1 MDEQRSAYTKRMNH
15 YDDLLTGR
23 RWWSRLYMRGL
34 WGIDDNEIA
43 REVLDMLPNDFA
55 GVLLD
60 VPVGTA
66 VFTYEKYL
74 RMTDVAQIVGLDYSE
89 EMIEISKRRFGDALP
104 PFLRFVQGDVGN
116 LPFDDESFDAVL
128 SMNGFQAF
136 PDKSRAIREIY
147 RVLKPNGLF
156 FGCLYVRG
164 MRRIPDWIARH
175 VLEKKGFFMHLI
187 RRSASTKCSL
197 HTITE
202 RWSFVPLHRLPFF
215 AVSNS
220 LPKGAWE

>member
-89 EMIEISKRRFGDALP
+89 EMIEISKRRFADALP
-104 PFLRFVQGDVGN
+104 PFF
-116 LPFDDESFDAVL
+116 
-128 SMNGFQAF
+128 AF
-136 PDKSRAIREIY
+136 CAGRCGQP
-147 RVLKPNGLF
+147 
-156 FGCLYVRG
+156 
-164 MRRIPDWIARH
+164 
-175 VLEKKGFFMHLI
+175 
-187 RRSASTKCSL
+187 
-197 HTITE
+197 
-202 RWSFVPLHRLPFF
+202 PL
-215 AVSNS
+215 
-220 LPKGAWE
+220 

>member
-89 EMIEISKRRFGDALP
+89 EMIEISKRRFADALP
-104 PFLRFVQGDVGN
+104 PFLRFVQGDVGTSP
-116 LPFDDESFDAVL
+116 LT
-128 SMNGFQAF
+128 M
-136 PDKSRAIREIY
+136 
-147 RVLKPNGLF
+147 RVLTLS
-156 FGCLYVRG
+156 CR
-164 MRRIPDWIARH
+164 
-175 VLEKKGFFMHLI
+175 
-187 RRSASTKCSL
+187 
-197 HTITE
+197 
-202 RWSFVPLHRLPFF
+202 
-215 AVSNS
+215 
-220 LPKGAWE
+220 

>member
-89 EMIEISKRRFGDALP
+89 EMIEISKRRFADALP

-175 VLEKKGFFMHLI
+175 VLEKKGFFMPHNQTF
-187 RRSASTKCSL
+187 S
-197 HTITE
+197 E
-202 RWSFVPLHRLPFF
+202 YQVQF
-215 AVSNS
+215 AHYYREVELRATSPIA
-220 LPKGAWE
+220 LFRCVK